1 MVGRIDLY
9 ALTIAERNQRT
20 ITRVTQGVAGKL
32 FIPF

>member
-9 ALTIAERNQRT
+9 ALTLAEKNQRA
-20 ITRVTQGVAGKL
+20 ITRFTQGFAGKL